1 MTEELQDLLYE
12 FVKARMNEEEQRRIV
27 TSVQILNNLDEESES
42 EIKDE
47 LYNLLLQQVSWS
59 QLIKRIHADLPEEED
74 EDENKTTS
82 DYGDETEEEEQ
93 YYD

>member
-1 MTEELQDLLYE
+1 MAIELQDLLYE

-27 TSVQILNNLDEESES
+27 TSVQILNNLDEESED
-42 EIKDE
+42 EIKNE

-59 QLIKRIHADLPEEED
+59 QLINRIHADLPEEED
-74 EDENKTTS
+74 EDEVKTTS
-82 DYGDETEEEEQ
+82 DYGDETEEEQ